1 MTVRQKIWV
10 ALAACH
16 LAMVA
21 YFGFSLPAPSIDDP
35 AGLSVRW
42 YGAMSGASNN
52 YGFFKF
58 IGGTCRVSFR
68 MADADGN
75 FWGDVLKRAD
85 NPEAEMR
92 YRLTAFQLGD
102 YGDLLAKHWAATMFA
117 RHPKAVQVIVDFEQY
132 DPPNMADFRAGK
144 RAQWQTTYTQFFW
157 RKDMLAAAEKGTTP

>member
-1 MTVRQKIWV
+1 
-10 ALAACH
+10 
-16 LAMVA
+16 
-21 YFGFSLPAPSIDDP
+21 
-35 AGLSVRW
+35 
-42 YGAMSGASNN
+42 MSGASNN

-75 FWGDVLKRAD
+75 FWNDVLKRAD

-117 RHPKAVQVIVDFEQY
+117 RHPKAVQVIVDFDQY
-132 DPPNMADFRAGK
+132 DPPNMADFRDGK
-144 RAQWQTTYTQFFW
+144 RAEWRTTYTQFFW
-157 RKDMLAAAEKGTTP
+157 RKDLLPAPEKGTTP